1 MRTRREGEAELE
13 VERASK
19 EVGKMEAELER
30 GRYRA
35 SCVTARRL

>member
-30 GRYRA
+30 EGDTER
-35 SCVTARRL
+35 VV